1 MQSDPV
7 KGEASRGGGAC
18 RQRGSMGKQPHVE
31 EVVMCEGEDRHVPV
45 SGKFSQMSEVLDLP
59 TSDAQP
65 FSSMTFSD
73 INCPL

>member
-7 KGEASRGGGAC
+7 KGGASRGGGPVD
-18 RQRGSMGKQPHVE
+18 RGAPGEAPHVE
-31 EVVMCEGEDRHVPV
+31 EVVMCEGGDKHVPV

-65 FSSMTFSD
+65 FSNMTFSD